1 MMQLLTKMATDPR
14 EVIPESLT
22 IRSDRDEPHFFSCPS
37 LEGLC
42 FASKGVEN
50 VYMLVWCAP
59 VQRILELNGLNL
71 ILNFHW
77 NLRYQN
83 QTRFATFYYFFFHAW
98 PGRLFLVHT
107 SLSVKQLG

>member
-1 MMQLLTKMATDPR
+1 
-14 EVIPESLT
+14 
-22 IRSDRDEPHFFSCPS
+22 
-37 LEGLC
+37 
-42 FASKGVEN
+42 
-50 VYMLVWCAP
+50 MLVWCAP

-83 QTRFATFYYFFFHAW
+83 QARFATFYYFFLFHAW

-107 SLSVKQLG
+107 LFPVEQLG